1 MNDLPN
7 PLTPADCDLRDTPVP
22 RDMLVEL
29 CISTFG
35 VTAAEALDL
44 IAQIEPFMRVP
55 ISGAGQS

>member
-7 PLTPADCDLRDTPVP
+7 PLTPADCDLRDTAVP

-35 VTAAEALDL
+35 VTAEEALDL
-44 IAQIEPFMRVP
+44 IAQIEPFMQVP